1 MTLVFFILLFR
12 FKPDMNRGKTRR
24 YTMPQDE
31 TCLKI
36 RKKSVYRSSV
46 EGGITK
52 NSTQTEIGEA
62 RIEDRSGVQGR
73 RQDPGE
79 ICSESAGW
87 VIRVSLCLSHMLRQ
101 RGLSR

>member
-1 MTLVFFILLFR
+1 MSENT
-12 FKPDMNRGKTRR
+12 
-24 YTMPQDE
+24 
-31 TCLKI
+31 
-36 RKKSVYRSSV
+36 KKCIYGSDVSMD
-46 EGGITK
+46 ITK
-52 NSTQTEIGEA
+52 NSSQTEIGEA